1 MRLQFTLFI
10 ELAFL
15 LYEPIDNVLP
25 LLFQFFGCLSVA
37 PSALLH
43 RLWHYE
49 KYAVDKSVARSL
61 AFTQLSEYLLLNSPY
76 NRDIGS
82 LDEDETL

>member
-1 MRLQFTLFI
+1 MVRLQFALLI
-10 ELAFL
+10 ELAL
-15 LYEPIDNVLP
+15 LLDEPIDNVQP
-25 LLFQFFGCLSVA
+25 LLLQLFGCLSVA

-49 KYAVDKSVARSL
+49 KYAVNKSVARSL
-61 AFTQLSEYLLLNSPY
+61 AFTQLTENLLLNSPD

-82 LDEDETL
+82 FNED

>member
-15 LYEPIDNVLP
+15 IYEPIDNVLP
-25 LLFQFFGCLSVA
+25 LLFQLFGCLSVA

-43 RLWHYE
+43 RLRHYE
-49 KYAVDKSVARSL
+49 KYAVNETVARPL
-61 AFTQLSEYLLLNSPY
+61 AFTQLSEYLLLNSPD

-82 LDEDETL
+82 FDKD

>member
-1 MRLQFTLFI
+1 MRLQFTLLI
-10 ELAFL
+10 ELAL
-15 LYEPIDNVLP
+15 LLDEPIDNVLP

-49 KYAVDKSVARSL
+49 KYAVHKSVARFL
-61 AFTQLSEYLLLNSPY
+61 AFTQLTENLLLNSPD

-82 LDEDETL
+82 FDED